1 MAKRANVC
9 REQKEQ
15 KCHPLTDHQ
24 LHSNLENNLLNP
36 WRDNDALKLRQTFK
50 TNN

>member
-1 MAKRANVC
+1 MSAENRKSSSS
-9 REQKEQ
+9 
-15 KCHPLTDHQ
+15 LTDPQ

-36 WRDNDALKLRQTFK
+36 WRDNDALKMHQTFK